1 MRLSASRVGHRP
13 DCRTKRGPQ
22 DNGNLQPAEGHYAEG
37 ETELRQE
44 LQPIGMEDGTENW
57 HWSTDTT
64 LETPMINSRPITPT
78 ISRPITDGAIAI
90 WISDMMAACD
100 VCGRATDTVALQVM
114 LIASRAA
121 TKEIRS
127 VLVPA
132 GTRHDQ

>member
-1 MRLSASRVGHRP
+1 LPTR
-13 DCRTKRGPQ
+13 RGPQ
-22 DNGNLQPAEGHYAEG
+22 DKGNFQPAEGHYAEG

-44 LQPIGMEDGTENW
+44 LQPIGMEDGTGNW
-57 HWSTDTT
+57 HWCTDSI
-64 LETPMINSRPITPT
+64 LETPDDQRPTNNSNDIQTNNPDAT
-78 ISRPITDGAIAI
+78 AI

-114 LIASRAA
+114 LIASRAG

-127 VLVPA
+127 VLVPG